1 MLNCDFLE
9 EGQVLVS
16 PPHFVYNFLRKMFF
30 MSYSVK
36 VRTQCCSEKFR
47 KKLFFDILIPFEK
60 TFSGNI

>member
-9 EGQVLVS
+9 EGQGLVS
-16 PPHFVYNFLRKMFF
+16 PPHFVYNFSRKMFL

-47 KKLFFDILIPFEK
+47 KKLDVLTPFEK
-60 TFSGNI
+60 TFPGNI